1 MVNIMASS
9 NNKIPSNVNN
19 EGSQETALLFQDN
32 VTSNENV
39 ATLVADYPRR
49 FFQSHQLDKAIR
61 MYERIAEIEFKQ
73 YMEGRDA
80 KGAVCDFRESEFR
93 SAVGTSRQA
102 ASMQPTISTAKS
114 AIELAVKFGMDYE
127 PACFRFLTRLVQ
139 NFPQE
144 PSLILL
150 FAEYLDGVGAPN
162 LALIFST
169 YSLLSCLNKNPLH
182 HAALIK
188 ENIYKNVQNIAA
200 IMQLTK
206 GLPTVVLASLPYSGL
221 SAIYPVLREILLV
234 QFHYDIFASN
244 HMSPFY
250 HLFVDTPFPL
260 YHYTHD
266 SFATF
271 KDTIALKSTKFLFL
285 YRDPRDAFLSRVKD
299 MVNVKNYPTLS
310 EKEIFMKVLDDMP
323 ASLSR
328 AWEWLQQD
336 DTCCFKFSF
345 EEMKRDLRTL
355 SMRIFNFLELPVD
368 KSLLE
373 ETIRKHSF
381 ETVTG
386 RRRGENGDPI
396 RTSRLLYRKGISG
409 DWKNYFNDEIKGKFK
424 EFCGTYVTGMGYE
437 SSDNW

>member
-1 MVNIMASS
+1 MS
-9 NNKIPSNVNN
+9 KEGLTHN
-19 EGSQETALLFQDN
+19 EDI
-32 VTSNENV
+32 

-49 FFQSHQLDKAIR
+49 FFQSHRLNKAIR
-61 MYERIAEIEFKQ
+61 MYEEIAEIEFKQ
-73 YMEGRDA
+73 YMEGRDH
-80 KGAVCDFRESEFR
+80 KGGACDFRESEFR
-93 SAVGTSRQA
+93 SAVDTFRQA
-102 ASMQPTISTAKS
+102 ASMQPTISAAQA

-127 PACFRFLTRLVQ
+127 PACFRFLALLVQ
-139 NFPQE
+139 KFPQE

-150 FAEYLDGVGAPN
+150 FADYLERVGAPN
-162 LALIFST
+162 RALIFST
-169 YSLLSCLNKNPLH
+169 YSLLSCLNKDPLH

-200 IMQLTK
+200 IMQLNK

-221 SAIYPVLREILLV
+221 SAIYPVLREILSV

-250 HLFVDTPFPL
+250 HLFVDIPFPL

-271 KDTIALKSTKFLFL
+271 KDTIALRNTKSLFL

-299 MVNVKNYPTLS
+299 MVYVKNYPTLS
-310 EKEIFMKVLDDMP
+310 EKEIFMKILNDMP

-328 AWEWLQQD
+328 ALEWLKQED
-336 DTCCFKFSF
+336 VCCFKFSF
-345 EEMKRDLRTL
+345 EEMKRDLRML
-355 SMRIFNFLELPVD
+355 FMRIFNYLELPVD
-368 KSLLE
+368 KNLLE

-381 ETVTG
+381 ETITG

-396 RTSRLLYRKGISG
+396 RTSRLLFRKGISG
-409 DWKNYFNDEIKGKFK
+409 DWKNHFDDEIKRKFK
-424 EFCGTYVTGMGYE
+424 KLCGAYVIDMGYE
-437 SSDNW
+437 SSDKW

>member
-1 MVNIMASS
+1 M
-9 NNKIPSNVNN
+9 K
-19 EGSQETALLFQDN
+19 E
-32 VTSNENV
+32 
-39 ATLVADYPRR
+39 
-49 FFQSHQLDKAIR
+49 
-61 MYERIAEIEFKQ
+61 IAEIELKQ
-73 YMEGRDA
+73 YMEGRDL
-80 KGAVCDFRESEFR
+80 KGEACDFREREFR
-93 SAVGTSRQA
+93 CAVDTSQQA
-102 ASMQPTISTAKS
+102 SSMQPIISTAKA

-139 NFPQE
+139 KFPQE

-150 FAEYLDGVGAPN
+150 FAEYLERMGSPN
-162 LALIFST
+162 RALIFST
-169 YSLLSCLNKNPLH
+169 YSILSCLNKNSLH

-221 SAIYPVLREILLV
+221 SAIYPVLREILSV

-250 HLFVDTPFPL
+250 HLFVDIPFPL

-271 KDTIALKSTKFLFL
+271 KDTIALKNTKFLFL

-328 AWEWLQQD
+328 AWEWFQQD

-345 EEMKRDLRTL
+345 GEMKRDLRTL
-355 SMRIFNFLELPVD
+355 FIRIFNYLELPVD
-368 KSLLE
+368 KHLLD

-386 RRRGENGDPI
+386 RRREENGDPI
-396 RTSRLLYRKGISG
+396 RTLRLLCRKGISG
-409 DWKNYFNDEIKGKFK
+409 DWKNHFDDEIKRKFK
-424 EFCGTYVTGMGYE
+424 NLCGSFVIDMGYE
-437 SSDNW
+437 SSDEW

>member
-9 NNKIPSNVNN
+9 NNKIPSNVNT
-19 EGSQETALLFQDN
+19 EDSQETALLFQDN
-32 VTSNENV
+32 GTSNENV
-39 ATLVADYPRR
+39 ATLITDYPRR
-49 FFQSHQLDKAIR
+49 FFQSHQLDKAIQ

-73 YMEGRDA
+73 YREGRDL
-80 KGAVCDFRESEFR
+80 KGEICDFRESEFR
-93 SAVGTSRQA
+93 SAGDTSQQT
-102 ASMQPTISTAKS
+102 ASMQPTISTAKA

-127 PACFRFLTRLVQ
+127 PACFRFIARLVQ
-139 NFPQE
+139 KFPQE

-150 FAEYLDGVGAPN
+150 FSECLERMGAPN
-162 LALIFST
+162 RALIFST
-169 YSLLSCLNKNPLH
+169 YSLLSCLDKNPLH

-188 ENIYKNVQNIAA
+188 ENIYNNVQNIAA

-221 SAIYPVLREILLV
+221 SAIYPVLREILSA

-250 HLFVDTPFPL
+250 HLFVDIPFPL

-271 KDTIALKSTKFLFL
+271 KDTIALKNTKFLFL
-285 YRDPRDAFLSRVKD
+285 HRDPRDAFLSRVKD

-355 SMRIFNFLELPVD
+355 FMRIFNFLELPVD
-368 KSLLE
+368 KNLLE

-396 RTSRLLYRKGISG
+396 RTSRLLCRKGISG
-409 DWKNYFNDEIKGKFK
+409 DWKNHFDDEIKRKFK
-424 EFCGTYVTGMGYE
+424 KLCGSFVIDMGYE
-437 SSDNW
+437 SSDEW